1 MFGLT
6 LVQHDHP
13 RFVHVVSRIS
23 DSFLA
28 VAEKCRLFICSLID
42 EFGLVSILGLFW
54 LLQDEG
60 V

>member
-1 MFGLT
+1 MIIPDSST
-6 LVQHDHP
+6 
-13 RFVHVVSRIS
+13 FVSGIS

-42 EFGLVSILGLFW
+42 EFGLVSILGLF
-54 LLQDEG
+54 LAFTDEG